1 MVAGSKVILKGPE
14 GAGFGEVAGGEKVG
28 DCIEVRFST
37 NAVSFLS
44 VMAPRASV
52 HRALLP
58 AQTRCFQ
65 QSAGVTRYGRVIAC
79 GPDTA
84 PLRTYLVQFAGEK
97 QTTPLLEDRFAV
109 RSSLPQ
115 TIRSKSWRIWRM
127 KPHSSSSSAARSYGN
142 YSGRIASA
150 MACRPSSR
158 RRLNS
163 CNIRW
168 KSQRASS
175 ATQRFDTCLRMK

>member
-65 QSAGVTRYGRVIAC
+65 QSAGGTRDGRVIAC

-142 YSGRIASA
+142 YSGKIG
-150 MACRPSSR
+150 
-158 RRLNS
+158 
-163 CNIRW
+163 
-168 KSQRASS
+168 RAHV
-175 ATQRFDTCLRMK
+175 